1 MRSKV
6 SPVICL
12 ILAANVIAPS
22 FASAAVSGTCAN
34 GDKKISLA
42 ECAAYKSKNPF
53 YHALLDTAIILS
65 TQKLD
70 IALAAKDKD
79 IDMGFLKQEGGKVLL
94 QIDAKGSGFVNL
106 SMPSGGSFS
115 YGAHEGEVKFTRN
128 DAKGVTGT
136 FSAASK
142 LFDNSIVCDVKFD
155 VDYIAQPAPAK
166 P

>member
-12 ILAANVIAPS
+12 ILAASAIVPS
-22 FASAAVSGTCAN
+22 FARAAVSGTCAN
-34 GDKKISLA
+34 GDKKMSLV
-42 ECAAYKSKNPF
+42 EGAAYKSKNPF
-53 YHALLDTAIILS
+53 EHELLDTAVILS

-70 IALAAKDKD
+70 SALAVRDKD
-79 IDMGFLKQEGGKVLL
+79 IDMGFLRQDGGKVLL
-94 QIDAKGSGFVNL
+94 QIDAKGTGFVNL
-106 SMPSGGSFS
+106 SMPAGGSFS

-128 DAKGVTGT
+128 DAKGVAGT
-136 FSAASK
+136 FSATSK
-142 LFDNSIVCDVKFD
+142 LFDNSIICDVKFD